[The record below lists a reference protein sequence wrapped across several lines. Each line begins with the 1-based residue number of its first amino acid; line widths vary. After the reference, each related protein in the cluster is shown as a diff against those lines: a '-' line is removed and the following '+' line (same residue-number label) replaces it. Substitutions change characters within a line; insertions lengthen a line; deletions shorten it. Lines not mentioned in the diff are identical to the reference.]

1 MQLNEIQYE
10 ILYTASEG
18 PVEDGMSAED
28 DEAIDQL
35 TEAGLLKSLNITEKG
50 RALLAELDG

>member
-1 MQLNEIQYE
+1 MNLNEIQYE

-18 PVEDGMSAED
+18 PIQDGMSSED

-35 TEAGLLKSLNITEKG
+35 TEAGLLENLRITDKG
-50 RALLAELDG
+50 RALLKELDG